1 MHGIDRFEEA
11 LRNIERVFAMRTVLA
26 GPAGGGAFATPWIV
40 PRLQRRLESYEDI
53 DSFFDRW
60 QHVLGTPVIEGPPP
74 FDESAETPRDPL
86 ASARAPSRAMYRE
99 MLRRMLVLSDGSV
112 PLSELD
118 LRGERIFGHVDRG
131 PLLQLWRDLVARRKQ
146 IRRELGEDSQD
157 LRTRTP

>member
-1 MHGIDRFEEA
+1 
-11 LRNIERVFAMRTVLA
+11 
-26 GPAGGGAFATPWIV
+26 
-40 PRLQRRLESYEDI
+40 
-53 DSFFDRW
+53 
-60 QHVLGTPVIEGPPP
+60 
-74 FDESAETPRDPL
+74 
-86 ASARAPSRAMYRE
+86 MYRE